1 MRKGTGNP
9 KTPEKSEAKGK
20 GPRSNQSGLLPGQY
34 RKRSTVYV
42 ERLRGPDEARRLD
55 EDDLYTTGAYIVI
68 TTRTDGQFAHSVE
81 LRGDQTRLPGKVVER
96 IIAHR
101 AAIVTEERP
110 DRARERQERIKAA
123 GIAQTD
129 QEEAEEERE
138 RDLGGL

>member
-1 MRKGTGNP
+1 MRKGAGGP
-9 KTPEKSEAKGK
+9 KTLKKSKTKGK
-20 GPRSNQSGLLPGQY
+20 GPRRNLAGLWSGQY

-55 EDDLYTTGAYIVI
+55 EDDLYTTDAYIVI
-68 TTRTDGQFAHSVE
+68 TTRTDGQFTHSVE

-101 AAIVTEERP
+101 AAIVTEERS
-110 DRARERQERIKAA
+110 DRARERQERIKAE
-123 GIAQTD
+123 GIAQAD

>member
-1 MRKGTGNP
+1 MHKGSGGP
-9 KTPEKSEAKGK
+9 KTAEKSKAKGK
-20 GPRSNQSGLLPGQY
+20 GPRRNRYGLLPGQY

-42 ERLRGPDEARRLD
+42 ERLRRPDEARRLD
-55 EDDLYTTGAYIVI
+55 EDDLNTTGAYIVI
-68 TTRTDGQFAHSVE
+68 TTRTDGQFTHSVE

-110 DRARERQERIKAA
+110 DSARERQERIKAA
-123 GIAQTD
+123 GIAQAD